1 MPAPKAIKRE
11 PILPEWLKD
20 RKKSQWN
27 PMFFSVEAGECAWM
41 RQDSNICRKAI
52 VLRPWERPKE
62 TVWAA
67 ELTSNPAFQGP
78 VVQLLT

>member
-1 MPAPKAIKRE
+1 
-11 PILPEWLKD
+11 
-20 RKKSQWN
+20 
-27 PMFFSVEAGECAWM
+27 M

-62 TVWAA
+62 TVCAA

-78 VVQLLT
+78 VVQLLPEERSYSTGPATTLYKYKLQAVAGMRL